1 MGRRDGCSSC
11 VERGIETGKEKEKDG
26 SVQETD
32 YDDHILN
39 YVLHISKDHISF
51 AVIFKAFPLGI
62 KE

>member
-1 MGRRDGCSSC
+1 MGHGDGCKIKK
-11 VERGIETGKEKEKDG
+11 ERWRE
-26 SVQETD
+26 QEAD
-32 YDDHILN
+32 YDDRILN